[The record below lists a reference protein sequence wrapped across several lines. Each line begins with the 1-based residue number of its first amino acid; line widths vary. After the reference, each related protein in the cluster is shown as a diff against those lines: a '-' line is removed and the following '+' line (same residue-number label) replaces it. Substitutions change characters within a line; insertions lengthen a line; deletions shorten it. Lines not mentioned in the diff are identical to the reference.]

1 MQMYHPIMTTVCQQ
15 VFSIAKIYRYSKDIE
30 ENTILKIS
38 IYNLLNS
45 LTVSYMNDKCF
56 NETLY

>member
-30 ENTILKIS
+30 ENSILKIS

-45 LTVSYMNDKCF
+45 LIVSYMDDKCF
-56 NETLY
+56 YGKLY